1 MGRISRIGVSI
12 NTSLLAEFDG
22 LIRKMGYANRS
33 EAFRDLIR
41 DKLVTEEWKGGNAE
55 CVGVVSIVYDHHRRD
70 ISDRLI
76 ELQHEFGE
84 SIISS
89 THIHLDRDNCL
100 EVVIARDGAAVV
112 KEIADRLIGSKGV
125 KHGKLA
131 MTSTGRGLR

>member
-1 MGRISRIGVSI
+1 VVRLSRIGVSI
-12 NTSLLAEFDG
+12 DSSLLAEFDD
-22 LIRKMGYANRS
+22 LIGKMGYANRS

-41 DKLVTEEWKGGNAE
+41 DKLVTEDWKTGSSE
-55 CVGVVSIVYDHHRRD
+55 CIGVVSIVYDHHKRE
-70 ISDRLI
+70 ISDKLI
-76 ELQHEFGE
+76 DLQHEFGD

-100 EVVIARDGAAVV
+100 EVVIARDNASVV
-112 KEIADRLIGSKGV
+112 REIADRLIGSKGV

>member
-1 MGRISRIGVSI
+1 
-12 NTSLLAEFDG
+12 L
-22 LIRKMGYANRS
+22 GYANRS

-41 DKLVTEEWKGGNAE
+41 DKLVTEDWKTGSSE
-55 CVGVVSIVYDHHRRD
+55 CVGVVSIVYDHHKRE

-76 ELQHEFGE
+76 DLQHEFGD

-100 EVVIARDGAAVV
+100 EVVIARDNALVV